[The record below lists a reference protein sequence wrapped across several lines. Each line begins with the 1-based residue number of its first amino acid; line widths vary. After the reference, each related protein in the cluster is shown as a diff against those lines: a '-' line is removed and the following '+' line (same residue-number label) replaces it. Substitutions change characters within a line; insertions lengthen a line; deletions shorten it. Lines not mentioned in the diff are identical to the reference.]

1 MTSACVSFFSE
12 TTISNKFGVSGSNST
27 DFFLKSLLL
36 LSVFQICIFP
46 KCAISAVDSFIS
58 CWSFLP
64 RLLYFFPSQFL
75 QHTTWPTRWPW
86 GRFSSVLRFTA
97 CILAIVSFIAC
108 WLFLPSQKFPQ
119 HPSHN
124 ALWVNLVWSKYI
136 LKKPWLKWCG
146 RNCDSPVPILQ
157 ETAWENMQSH
167 GCQELRVAMLTL
179 SPTYKLPGVL
189 IKCSRSEVGLGL
201 CLVNKP
207 GI

>member
-1 MTSACVSFFSE
+1 MWAFFLRPLFLTSSVFLGP
-12 TTISNKFGVSGSNST
+12 ILQI
-27 DFFLKSLLL
+27 FFLKSLLL

-86 GRFSSVLRFTA
+86 GRFSSVLSFTA

-124 ALWVNLVWSKYI
+124 ALWVNLVWLKYI
-136 LKKPWLKWCG
+136 LK
-146 RNCDSPVPILQ
+146 NCNWNGVVEIVIHQFLFCKKRH
-157 ETAWENMQSH
+157 EKICKVMVVKNWE
-167 GCQELRVAMLTL
+167 
-179 SPTYKLPGVL
+179 
-189 IKCSRSEVGLGL
+189 
-201 CLVNKP
+201 
-207 GI
+207 